1 MAAHT
6 IKKRT
11 RFFVAVEGESEQSF
25 LVWLQV
31 LAQGKLHIH
40 LDDVL
45 LGGGGFKSMLEK
57 AVKQHARGCKISGA
71 YKDRF
76 LMVDADRA
84 QQGDWSIEKLKAE
97 AAKHKFTVCVQS
109 PNHEGL
115 LLRMMPGMEREI
127 SDAASSETKLKSRW
141 PNYQKPANA
150 HALGRQ
156 FSVDDPLRVARVDPD
171 LGNFLKKNRADG
183 RVTKLALMVHLI
195 F

>member
-1 MAAHT
+1 MAAQT

-97 AAKHKFTVCVQS
+97 AAKYKFTVCVQS

-127 SDAASSETKLKSRW
+127 SDATSSETKLKTRW
-141 PNYQKPANA
+141 PSYQKPVNA

-156 FSVDDPLRVARVDPD
+156 FSIDDLLRVGRVDLD
-171 LGNFLKKNRADG
+171 LGNFLGKIG
-183 RVTKLALMVHLI
+183 LMARQ
-195 F
+195 

>member
-1 MAAHT
+1 MAAQT

-76 LMVDADRA
+76 LMVDGALMKLLEPLARKGLSQVPQTLEQA
-84 QQGDWSIEKLKAE
+84 FFERNLRKASNLAPFTFEKYSSSGGGE
-97 AAKHKFTVCVQS
+97 AAIYKD
-109 PNHEGL
+109 L
-115 LLRMMPGMEREI
+115 Y
-127 SDAASSETKLKSRW
+127 AAIFEDET
-141 PNYQKPANA
+141 
-150 HALGRQ
+150 
-156 FSVDDPLRVARVDPD
+156 
-171 LGNFLKKNRADG
+171 
-183 RVTKLALMVHLI
+183 
-195 F
+195 

>member
-1 MAAHT
+1 MAAQT
-6 IKKRT
+6 IKKRA

-25 LVWLQV
+25 LAWLQV
-31 LAQGKLHIH
+31 LAQKELHIH

-57 AVKQHARGCKISGA
+57 AVQQHTRRCKISGA

-76 LMVDADRA
+76 LIVDGDRA
-84 QQGDWSIEKLKAE
+84 EQGDWSIEKLKRE
-97 AAKHKFTVCVQS
+97 ADKHKFTVCVQI

-127 SDAASSETKLKSRW
+127 PDAASAGTKLKSRW
-141 PNYQKPANA
+141 QNYQKPMNA

-156 FSVDDPLRVARVDPD
+156 FSLNDLLRVARADSD
-171 LGNFLKKNRADG
+171 LENFLKKIG
-183 RVTKLALMVHLI
+183 LMGGQ
-195 F
+195 

>member
-1 MAAHT
+1 MAAQT

-31 LAQGKLHIH
+31 LAQGELHIH

-76 LMVDADRA
+76 LIVDADHA
-84 QQGDWSIEKLKAE
+84 QQGDWSIDRLKAE

-141 PNYQKPANA
+141 QNYQKPVNA

-156 FSVDDPLRVARVDPD
+156 FSLDDLLRVARVDSD
-171 LGNFLKKNRADG
+171 LGNFLKKIG
-183 RVTKLALMVHLI
+183 LMAGQ
-195 F
+195 